1 MQFIRRAVF
10 IMILARLSSAMRLK
24 MQTRVLPQLLQH
36 PSQFFVFSNS
46 FKLQPIIQRH
56 NSRLYSSS
64 QPSLHVNSLS
74 STSDIGHRVDF
85 FQEMKEGVEL
95 KFGEYKLIASQ
106 SQIEMSFTKV
116 QDLSLSH
123 VGQKV
128 WIRGRIA
135 SVRAKGNACF
145 IVIRS
150 GSMYTV
156 QACHF
161 KDKNQADASKALI
174 KFVSSLSLESIVD
187 IYGEVRAADV
197 KACSQNTVEIG
208 IERIFTVSKA
218 PVTLPFLLEDAAR
231 SQSDIDASQETER
244 PFAGVSQDVRLNNR
258 WLDLRVPA
266 NNAILRVRSGV
277 TQLFREALLSEQ
289 FVEIHTPKLISGESE
304 GGSEVFRT
312 DYFGKPAC
320 LAQSP
325 QLYKQMAISA
335 DLDRVFEIGP
345 VFRAEKSLT
354 RRHLCEFTGLD
365 LEMAIDGHYMETLRG
380 KKR

>member
-1 MQFIRRAVF
+1 MV
-10 IMILARLSSAMRLK
+10 LARVSSAMRLK
-24 MQTRVLPQLLQH
+24 LPTRVITQLIIHQ
-36 PSQFFVFSNS
+36 PRQFPVFSS
-46 FKLQPIIQRH
+46 KLHLQPVIYGH
-56 NSRLYSSS
+56 SSRVYSSS
-64 QPSLHVNSLS
+64 QPSLQVDSSS
-74 STSDIGHRVDF
+74 STPDISNKVDF
-85 FQEMKEGVEL
+85 FQEKKEGAEL
-95 KFGEYKLIASQ
+95 KFGDYKLIASQ
-106 SQIEMSFTKV
+106 SQTEVTFTKV
-116 QDLSLSH
+116 RDLSLSH

-174 KFVSSLSLESIVD
+174 KFVASLSLESIVD

-231 SQSDIDASQETER
+231 SQSDIDASQDTER

-266 NNAILRVRSGV
+266 NNAILRVRSGI
-277 TQLFREALLSEQ
+277 TQLFREALLREQ
-289 FVEIHTPKLISGESE
+289 FIEIHTPKLISGESE

-312 DYFGKPAC
+312 DYFGQPAC

-345 VFRAEKSLT
+345 VFRAEKSFT

-365 LEMAIDGHYMETLRG
+365 LEMAIDGHYLETLRG
-380 KKR
+380 TVMLTCLTRC